1 MPLAEDWGGRREW
14 DWQSFS
20 HGKPPVLGHLA
31 SLGHDSSVF
40 MTLFNV
46 LSYTY
51 FIKEL
56 FIITN

>member
-20 HGKPPVLGHLA
+20 HGKSPVLGHLA

-51 FIKEL
+51 FKK
-56 FIITN
+56 